1 MKALDTT
8 DTDILKEEGYTD
20 KEIEIISWI
29 VSQNER
35 KGRYDSYVQNSLFGS
50 GTVYYNYPEYKLV
63 VYTRLGK
70 IEIPTLYE
78 LMSGKKDKIKHTF
91 DVLFEVRDAVE
102 HIFKEKFFSLVNE
115 EIKSEWQRVVNSIRT
130 PVPDFYVEETRITVK
145 GYEKIKQAIEDSL
158 ADIDFVVLD
167 ENGKEIRPAFNEY
180 DLTFCIL
187 DALKEKFNLVYTSEL
202 KDYIYENEKG
212 QSKWKNIL

>member
-115 EIKSEWQRVVNSIRT
+115 EIQSEWQRVVNSIRT
-130 PVPDFYVEETRITVK
+130 PVPDFYVEETRISVK

-212 QSKWKNIL
+212 QSK

>member
-115 EIKSEWQRVVNSIRT
+115 EIQSEWQRVVNSIRT

-187 DALKEKFNLVYTSEL
+187 DALKEKFNLHRWT
-202 KDYIYENEKG
+202 
-212 QSKWKNIL
+212 

>member
-1 MKALDTT
+1 MEAFDTT
-8 DTDILKEEGYTD
+8 DIDILKEEGYTD

-50 GTVYYNYPEYKLV
+50 GTVYYNYSEYKLV

-91 DVLFEVRDAVE
+91 DVLFEVRDDVE

-115 EIKSEWQRVVNSIRT
+115 EIQSEWQRVVNSIRT

-187 DALKEKFNLVYTSEL
+187 DALKEKFNLVYTGEL
-202 KDYIYENEKG
+202 ADYIYENDNKKG
-212 QSKWKNIL
+212 QSK

>member
-115 EIKSEWQRVVNSIRT
+115 KIQSEWQRVVNSIRT

-187 DALKEKFNLVYTSEL
+187 DALKEKFNLVYTGEL
-202 KDYIYENEKG
+202 ADYIYENEKG
-212 QSKWKNIL
+212 

>member
-63 VYTRLGK
+63 LYTRLGK

-115 EIKSEWQRVVNSIRT
+115 EIQSEWQRVVNSIRT

-187 DALKEKFNLVYTSEL
+187 DALKEKFNLVYTGEL

-212 QSKWKNIL
+212 QSK

>member
-115 EIKSEWQRVVNSIRT
+115 EIQSEWQRVVNSIRT

-187 DALKEKFNLVYTSEL
+187 DALKEKFNLVYAGEL

-212 QSKWKNIL
+212 QSK

>member
-115 EIKSEWQRVVNSIRT
+115 KIQSEWQRVVNSIRT

-187 DALKEKFNLVYTSEL
+187 DALKEKFNLVYTGEL
-202 KDYIYENEKG
+202 ADYIYEKENKKG
-212 QSKWKNIL
+212 QSK

>member
-1 MKALDTT
+1 MEAFDTT
-8 DTDILKEEGYTD
+8 DIDILKEEGYTD

-115 EIKSEWQRVVNSIRT
+115 EVQSEWQRVVNSIRT

-187 DALKEKFNLVYTSEL
+187 DALKEKFNLVYTGEL

-212 QSKWKNIL
+212 QSK

>member
-1 MKALDTT
+1 MEAFDTT
-8 DTDILKEEGYTD
+8 DIDILKEEGYTD

-115 EIKSEWQRVVNSIRT
+115 KIQSEWQRVVNSIRT

-202 KDYIYENEKG
+202 ADYIYENENKKG
-212 QSKWKNIL
+212 QSK

>member
-115 EIKSEWQRVVNSIRT
+115 EIQSEWQRVVNSIRT

-187 DALKEKFNLVYTSEL
+187 DALKEKFNLVYTCEL

-212 QSKWKNIL
+212 QSK

>member
-1 MKALDTT
+1 MEAFDTT
-8 DTDILKEEGYTD
+8 DIDILKEEGYTD

-115 EIKSEWQRVVNSIRT
+115 EVQSEWQRVVNSIRT

-202 KDYIYENEKG
+202 KDYIYENENKKG
-212 QSKWKNIL
+212 QSK

>member
-115 EIKSEWQRVVNSIRT
+115 EIQSEWQRVVNSIRT

-187 DALKEKFNLVYTSEL
+187 DALKEKFNLVYTGEL
-202 KDYIYENEKG
+202 ADYIYENENKKG
-212 QSKWKNIL
+212 QSK

>member
-70 IEIPTLYE
+70 IEIPTFYE

-115 EIKSEWQRVVNSIRT
+115 EIQSEWQRVVNSIRT

-187 DALKEKFNLVYTSEL
+187 DALKEKFNLVYTGEL

-212 QSKWKNIL
+212 QSK

>member
-102 HIFKEKFFSLVNE
+102 HIFKENFFSLVNE
-115 EIKSEWQRVVNSIRT
+115 EIQSEWQRVVNSIRT

-187 DALKEKFNLVYTSEL
+187 DALKEKFNLVYTGEL
-202 KDYIYENEKG
+202 ADYIYENEKG
-212 QSKWKNIL
+212 QSK

>member
-1 MKALDTT
+1 MRKLDK
-8 DTDILKEEGYTD
+8 TDIELLKEEGYTD

-115 EIKSEWQRVVNSIRT
+115 EIQSEWQRVVNSIRT

-187 DALKEKFNLVYTSEL
+187 DALKEKFNLVYTGEL

-212 QSKWKNIL
+212 QSK

>member
-8 DTDILKEEGYTD
+8 DIDILKEEGYTD

-115 EIKSEWQRVVNSIRT
+115 EIQSEWQRVVNSIRT

-145 GYEKIKQAIEDSL
+145 DYEKIKQAIEDSL

-187 DALKEKFNLVYTSEL
+187 DALKEKFNLVYTGEL
-202 KDYIYENEKG
+202 ADYIYENENKKG
-212 QSKWKNIL
+212 QSK

>member
-1 MKALDTT
+1 MEAFDTT
-8 DTDILKEEGYTD
+8 DIDILKEEGYTD

-29 VSQNER
+29 VSQNEK

-102 HIFKEKFFSLVNE
+102 HIFKEKFFSLVNAE
-115 EIKSEWQRVVNSIRT
+115 MQSVCQRVVNSIRT

-145 GYEKIKQAIEDSL
+145 GYEKIKQTIEDSL

-167 ENGKEIRPAFNEY
+167 ETGKEIRPAFNEY

-187 DALKEKFNLVYTSEL
+187 DALKEKFNLVYTGEL
-202 KDYIYENEKG
+202 KDYIYENENKKG
-212 QSKWKNIL
+212 

>member
-1 MKALDTT
+1 MEAFDTT
-8 DTDILKEEGYTD
+8 DIDILKEEGYTD

-115 EIKSEWQRVVNSIRT
+115 EVQSEWQRVVNSIRT

-187 DALKEKFNLVYTSEL
+187 DALKEKFNLVYTCEL
-202 KDYIYENEKG
+202 ADYIYENENKKG
-212 QSKWKNIL
+212 QSK

>member
-115 EIKSEWQRVVNSIRT
+115 EIQSEWQRVVNSIRT

-187 DALKEKFNLVYTSEL
+187 DALKKRLNLEYTEGL
-202 KDYIYENEKG
+202 
-212 QSKWKNIL
+212 NIHLYGE

>member
-1 MKALDTT
+1 MKALNTT

-115 EIKSEWQRVVNSIRT
+115 KIQSEWQRVVNSIRT

-187 DALKEKFNLVYTSEL
+187 DALKEKFNLVYTGEL
-202 KDYIYENEKG
+202 ADYIYENEKG
-212 QSKWKNIL
+212 

>member
-8 DTDILKEEGYTD
+8 DIELLKEDGYTD

-115 EIKSEWQRVVNSIRT
+115 EIQSEWQRVVNSIRT

-187 DALKEKFNLVYTSEL
+187 DALKEKFNLVYTGEL
-202 KDYIYENEKG
+202 ADYIYENKKG
-212 QSKWKNIL
+212 QSK

>member
-115 EIKSEWQRVVNSIRT
+115 EIQSEWQRVVNSIRT

-187 DALKEKFNLVYTSEL
+187 DALKEKFNLVYTGEL

-212 QSKWKNIL
+212 QSK

>member
-1 MKALDTT
+1 MRKLDK
-8 DTDILKEEGYTD
+8 TDIELLKEDGYTD

-29 VSQNER
+29 VSQDER
-35 KGRYDSYVQNSLFGS
+35 KGHYNSYIQNSLYGD
-50 GTVYYNYPEYKLV
+50 GTVYYNYPEYQLV

-78 LMSGKKDKIKHTF
+78 LMAGRNNKVKHTF
-91 DVLFEVRDAVE
+91 DVLFKVKDAVE

-115 EIKSEWQRVVNSIRT
+115 EIQSEWQDVVNSIRT
-130 PVPDFYVEETRITVK
+130 PVPKVYIKETRITVK

-187 DALKEKFNLVYTSEL
+187 DALKDRFNLVYTGEL

-212 QSKWKNIL
+212 QSK

>member
-8 DTDILKEEGYTD
+8 DTDILKGEGYTD

-115 EIKSEWQRVVNSIRT
+115 EIQSEWQRVVNSIRT

-187 DALKEKFNLVYTSEL
+187 DALKEKFNLVYTGEL
-202 KDYIYENEKG
+202 KDYIYENENKKG
-212 QSKWKNIL
+212 QSK

>member
-115 EIKSEWQRVVNSIRT
+115 EIQSEWQRVVNSIRT

-187 DALKEKFNLVYTSEL
+187 DALKEKFNLAYTGEL

-212 QSKWKNIL
+212 QSK

>member
-1 MKALDTT
+1 MEAFDTT
-8 DTDILKEEGYTD
+8 DIDILKEEGYTD

-115 EIKSEWQRVVNSIRT
+115 EIQSEWQRVVNSIRT
-130 PVPDFYVEETRITVK
+130 PVQDFYVEETRITVK

-187 DALKEKFNLVYTSEL
+187 DALKEKFNLVYTGEL
-202 KDYIYENEKG
+202 ADYIYENEKG
-212 QSKWKNIL
+212 QSK

>member
-50 GTVYYNYPEYKLV
+50 GTVYYNYHEYKLV

-115 EIKSEWQRVVNSIRT
+115 EIQSEWQRVVNSIRT
-130 PVPDFYVEETRITVK
+130 PVPGFYVEETRITVK

-187 DALKEKFNLVYTSEL
+187 DALKEKFNLVYTGEL

-212 QSKWKNIL
+212 QSK

>member
-1 MKALDTT
+1 MEAFDTT
-8 DTDILKEEGYTD
+8 NIDILKEEGYTD

-50 GTVYYNYPEYKLV
+50 GTVYYNYSEYKLV

-70 IEIPTLYE
+70 IEIPTSYE

-115 EIKSEWQRVVNSIRT
+115 EIQSEWQRVVNSIRT

-187 DALKEKFNLVYTSEL
+187 DALKEKFNLVYTGEL
-202 KDYIYENEKG
+202 ADYIYENENKKG
-212 QSKWKNIL
+212 QSK

>member
-115 EIKSEWQRVVNSIRT
+115 KIQSEWQRVVNSIRT

-187 DALKEKFNLVYTSEL
+187 DALKEKFNLVYTDEL
-202 KDYIYENEKG
+202 ADYIYENEKG
-212 QSKWKNIL
+212 

>member
-91 DVLFEVRDAVE
+91 DVLFKVRDAVE

-115 EIKSEWQRVVNSIRT
+115 EIQSEWQRVVNSIRT

-187 DALKEKFNLVYTSEL
+187 DALKEKFNLVYTGEL

-212 QSKWKNIL
+212 QSK

>member
-8 DTDILKEEGYTD
+8 DTDILKEEGYTY

-115 EIKSEWQRVVNSIRT
+115 EIQSEWQRVVNSIRT

-187 DALKEKFNLVYTSEL
+187 DALKEKFNLVYTGEL

-212 QSKWKNIL
+212 QSK

>member
-1 MKALDTT
+1 MEAFDTT
-8 DTDILKEEGYTD
+8 DIDILKEEGYTD

-115 EIKSEWQRVVNSIRT
+115 EIQSEWQRVVNSIRT
-130 PVPDFYVEETRITVK
+130 PAQDFYVEETRITVK

-187 DALKEKFNLVYTSEL
+187 DALKEKFNLVYTGEL
-202 KDYIYENEKG
+202 ADYIYENEKG
-212 QSKWKNIL
+212 QSK

>member
-115 EIKSEWQRVVNSIRT
+115 EIQSEWQRVVNSIRT

-167 ENGKEIRPAFNEY
+167 KNGKEIRPAFNEY

-187 DALKEKFNLVYTSEL
+187 DALKEKFNLVYTGEL

-212 QSKWKNIL
+212 QSK

>member
-187 DALKEKFNLVYTSEL
+187 DALKEKFNLVYTGEL

-212 QSKWKNIL
+212 QSK

>member
-35 KGRYDSYVQNSLFGS
+35 KGRYDFYVQNSLFGS

-115 EIKSEWQRVVNSIRT
+115 EIQSEWQRVVNSIRT

-187 DALKEKFNLVYTSEL
+187 DALKEKFNLVYTREL
-202 KDYIYENEKG
+202 KDYIYENENKKG
-212 QSKWKNIL
+212 QSK

>member
-115 EIKSEWQRVVNSIRT
+115 EIQSEWQRVVNSIRT

-187 DALKEKFNLVYTSEL
+187 DALKEKFNLVYTGEL
-202 KDYIYENEKG
+202 ADYIYENEKG
-212 QSKWKNIL
+212 

>member
-50 GTVYYNYPEYKLV
+50 GTVYYNYPEYKLM

-115 EIKSEWQRVVNSIRT
+115 EIQSEWQRVVNSIRT

-187 DALKEKFNLVYTSEL
+187 DALKEKFNLVYTGEL

-212 QSKWKNIL
+212 QSK

>member
-35 KGRYDSYVQNSLFGS
+35 KGHYDSYVQNFLFGS

-115 EIKSEWQRVVNSIRT
+115 EIQSEWQRVVNSIRT
-130 PVPDFYVEETRITVK
+130 PVPDFYMEETRITVK

-187 DALKEKFNLVYTSEL
+187 DALKEKFNLVYTGEL

-212 QSKWKNIL
+212 QSK

>member
-50 GTVYYNYPEYKLV
+50 GTVYYNYHEYKLV

-115 EIKSEWQRVVNSIRT
+115 KIQSEWQRVVNSIRT

-187 DALKEKFNLVYTSEL
+187 DALKEKFNLVYTDEL
-202 KDYIYENEKG
+202 ADYIYENEKG
-212 QSKWKNIL
+212 